1 MNPKMTAADAAQF
14 LNQTVQ
20 SVHYHIKEKKLDFK
34 KSANRVYFDHFASR
48 ELFEMK
54 WPNSAQVI
62 SITVVKGGPGKTSIV
77 KNMGIRLSLYGA
89 RVLLVDLD
97 QQGNLTSDF
106 MDNADDNPIM
116 IDIIQGEAEAKN
128 SIINVLPGLDL
139 IPSRLENSALD
150 KVLMVD
156 QHPLDRVFCDV
167 LQPLKSSYDFILI
180 DCPPALSQSVA
191 AAILA
196 SNTVI
201 IPVAPEKYCLSG
213 LKMSYAEIRE
223 IEKKYKRTIPIRIL
237 INKFDGRT
245 TLSREILEQ
254 LAGNATFKDKIMN
267 SLIRLSQE
275 IPNSAARRETI
286 FDLLRPTP
294 ALEDFD
300 LLAREIIVPY
310 RGDKMKMDTP
320 SISLGTLD
328 ERAVES
334 RV

>member
-1 MNPKMTAADAAQF
+1 MTAADAAQF
-14 LNQTVQ
+14 MNQTVQ
-20 SVHYHIKEKKLDFK
+20 NIHYHIKEKKLTFK
-34 KSANRVYFDHFASR
+34 KSANRIYFDHFASR
-48 ELFEMK
+48 ELFEMN
-54 WPNSAQVI
+54 WPNSAQIIAV
-62 SITVVKGGPGKTSIV
+62 SVVKGGPGKTSIV

-89 RVLLVDLD
+89 RVLMVDLD

-106 MDNADDNPIM
+106 MDNADDKPIM
-116 IDIIQGEAEAKN
+116 IDIVQGEAEAKD
-128 SIINVLPGLDL
+128 SIVNILPGLDI

-150 KVLMVD
+150 KVLMLD
-156 QHPLDRVFCDV
+156 QHPLDRVFTGI
-167 LQPLKSSYDFILI
+167 LQPLKSDYDFILI

-196 SNTVI
+196 ADSVI

-223 IEKKYKRTIPIRIL
+223 IEKKYKRSITTRIL

-254 LAGNATFKDKIMN
+254 LSGNSTFKDKIMG

-275 IPNSAARRETI
+275 IPNSSARRETI

-294 ALEDFD
+294 AFEDFD
-300 LLAREIIVPY
+300 LLAREIIAPY
-310 RGDKMKMDTP
+310 RWEKTKTSIP
-320 SISLGTLD
+320 SISLGRLE
-328 ERAVES
+328 ERVVEN